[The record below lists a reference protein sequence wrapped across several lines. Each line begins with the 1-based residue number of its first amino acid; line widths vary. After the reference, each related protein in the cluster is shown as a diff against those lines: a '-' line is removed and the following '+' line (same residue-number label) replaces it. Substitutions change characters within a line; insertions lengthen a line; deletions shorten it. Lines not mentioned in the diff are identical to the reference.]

1 MLALAG
7 VVGGAVLADRDPRL
21 ERALGVQA
29 DEFPFEESAL
39 SGFGLARRFQRGGF
53 GLANDADFQ
62 PRVHESSRVHVEP
75 RHGDG
80 GGEEV
85 SALVREDVQHLAR
98 DVRVLAVEVELVPDL
113 DEEHHP
119 GVFGFNRTTWS
130 SKGVSFCAGGSLGS
144 HPARTAAEGPRPR
157 VVAGARR
164 RGGERARAGELRD
177 ERVVARG
184 RGRGWRDDARARRTR
199 PRRRRRGGGRGRGD
213 ARVAARGGGRGG
225 GRGGAVGRLAP
236 LAAGAG
242 GVAAS
247 GAADRGAGGEADAPA
262 PDPPR
267 SASSPE
273 TPSGAPS
280 AGFLKKKD
288 VIGFDADFF
297 PALPPGDLP
306 DANRFI
312 PPGPRGREAARAGS
326 AGETRRGEDLS
337 PRSK

>member
-7 VVGGAVLADRDPRL
+7 VVVGAVLADRDARL

-119 GVFGFNRTTWS
+119 GVFGFESHHLELHGRELLRGRVARLPPRANR
-130 SKGVSFCAGGSLGS
+130 
-144 HPARTAAEGPRPR
+144 RRGPSPPR
-157 VVAGARR
+157 VVAGARAVAAA
-164 RGGERARAGELRD
+164 RGRERGELRD

-184 RGRGWRDDARARRTR
+184 RGRGDG
-199 PRRRRRGGGRGRGD
+199 RRRAPDASEASSSRGRGEG
-213 ARVAARGGGRGG
+213 AATRASPRGEA
-225 GRGGAVGRLAP
+225 GAGAGAERVGRLAP
-236 LAAGAG
+236 FRRGRG
-242 GVAAS
+242 RSRRVR
-247 GAADRGAGGEADAPA
+247 ADRGAGTSPRWTRREHVVAGDAIG
-262 PDPPR
+262 
-267 SASSPE
+267 
-273 TPSGAPS
+273 GA
-280 AGFLKKKD
+280 LELKKD

-297 PALPPGDLP
+297 PAPGDLP